1 MKFNK
6 IELKRGKMTY
16 LRQKKKE
23 QKPIL
28 LDGLDYSILSYE
40 QLLEVNGAIGSC
52 SGGSAGAGS
61 SCGGGGYSSSSSSS
75 SGAGSSISSSSNCS
89 GGGSY
94 YVGGTSSSSSCGGSG
109 YSSSSGSSSCS
120 GSSISSSSNCSGG
133 GSYYVGGT
141 SSSSSCGGSGYSSSS
156 SSSSGAGSSISS
168 SSSCSGGGITAT
180 DRIEAAITRI
190 GEKKY
195 VVGSYQCDEYVADVL
210 SKSGYNPKDYYVDN
224 PHGKNIDTHIK
235 ELTKSGKSYE
245 KDASN
250 LQKGTYVVFM
260 HDIEGV
266 KNSHAALLVVESESS
281 AYIMDNSSHN
291 NPIYVKNS
299 AGEEIKIG
307 YKGGTE
313 KTAGGNASKICSWY
327 TGYDNFYFQK
337 IGDKVL

>member
-1 MKFNK
+1 
-6 IELKRGKMTY
+6 MTY
-16 LRQKKKE
+16 LRQRKKE

-61 SCGGGGYSSSSSSS
+61 SCGGDGYSSFSGSSSGAGSSISSSNCSSGGSYYVGGTSSSSSCGGGGYSSSSSSS
-75 SGAGSSISSSSNCS
+75 SGAGSSISSSSN
-89 GGGSY
+89 
-94 YVGGTSSSSSCGGSG
+94 
-109 YSSSSGSSSCS
+109 
-120 GSSISSSSNCSGG
+120 
-133 GSYYVGGT
+133 
-141 SSSSSCGGSGYSSSS
+141 
-156 SSSSGAGSSISS
+156 
-168 SSSCSGGGITAT
+168 CSGGGITAT